1 MDPVQGTASQW
12 LIRELVTLDEVRGGA
27 PAGSLTEDA
36 EGGVNIWC
44 DVRYSFSKRTV
55 NAFSK
60 HRAIVHRERMG

>member
-1 MDPVQGTASQW
+1 M
-12 LIRELVTLDEVRGGA
+12 LDEVRGA

-36 EGGVNIWC
+36 EGGVDIWC